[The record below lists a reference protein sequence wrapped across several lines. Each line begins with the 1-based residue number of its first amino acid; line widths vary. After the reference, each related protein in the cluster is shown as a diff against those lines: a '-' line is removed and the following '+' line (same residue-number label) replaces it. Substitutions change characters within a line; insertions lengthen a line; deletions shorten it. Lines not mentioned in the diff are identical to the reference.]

1 MRPAMRKPRDL
12 PLKKFAAQLT
22 ELNNYLLLL
31 PGSSNANNM
40 DPEEIN
46 EILLRAVLNYWVRQA
61 YIQVWYSE
69 GRTYKEICETFER
82 MEIA

>member
-1 MRPAMRKPRDL
+1 
-12 PLKKFAAQLT
+12 
-22 ELNNYLLLL
+22 
-31 PGSSNANNM
+31 M